1 MSSIF
6 PFASHAAIAPESRRP
21 IRLSC
26 VSPVGAAV
34 DREVE
39 PFPYDIDVAEAD
51 RLEPVKLIDE
61 PRLAVLL
68 AITASQ
74 IRRAVVS
81 IPANIAEGQAR
92 RHTKEFLQALFIAR
106 GSLAELETLLV
117 ISQRLGYLTQL
128 QLRSLEEALTSVRPP
143 LLGLIKRLKI

>member
-1 MSSIF
+1 
-6 PFASHAAIAPESRRP
+6 
-21 IRLSC
+21 
-26 VSPVGAAV
+26 
-34 DREVE
+34 
-39 PFPYDIDVAEAD
+39 
-51 RLEPVKLIDE
+51 
-61 PRLAVLL
+61 
-68 AITASQ
+68 
-74 IRRAVVS
+74 VVS